1 MAKYKVIE
9 EVEIL
14 GEIRTIGLEIEIDE
28 ETAAPF
34 INDGSLEL
42 VPEEPTLSAPL
53 SDESSTAGES
63 TTPPPPT
70 GEKPKDWVGGHNV

>member
-9 EVEIL
+9 EIEIL
-14 GEIRTIGLEIEIDE
+14 GELRTIGLEIEIDE

-34 INDGSLEL
+34 VSDGALEP
-42 VPEEPTLSAPL
+42 VPEEPTPPAPP
-53 SDESSTAGES
+53 SGESTAGES

-70 GEKPKDWVGGHNV
+70 GEKPKDWAGGHSV